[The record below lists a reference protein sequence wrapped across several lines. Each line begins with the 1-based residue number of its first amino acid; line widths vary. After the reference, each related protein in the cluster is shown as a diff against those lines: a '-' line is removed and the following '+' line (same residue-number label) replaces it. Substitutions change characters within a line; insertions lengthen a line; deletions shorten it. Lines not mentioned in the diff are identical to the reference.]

1 MNARLISRNIA
12 KHIVVDTNCL
22 VMSVSKRNS
31 YKRVWQSLL
40 SGKFVLCVSTEIMAE
55 YAEVLGRNISP
66 YVADMVIETILHL
79 KNVFYVT
86 PYYRFHLITADE
98 DDNKFVDCAIAANA
112 KYIVTEDHHFDVLR
126 SIPFPSVEVMG
137 IDDFLKELEEA

>member
-1 MNARLISRNIA
+1 MQQY
-12 KHIVVDTNCL
+12 VVDTNCL
-22 VMSVSKRNS
+22 IMM
-31 YKRVWQSLL
+31 L
-40 SGKFVLCVSTEIMAE
+40 SPRQPYFKIWKDFLAGRFALCVTNEILVEYEEVLC
-55 YAEVLGRNISP
+55 RNIHPQIANS
-66 YVADMVIETILHL
+66 VVLAILSAA
-79 KNVFYVT
+79 NVKRITKYFD
-86 PYYRFHLITADE
+86 FHLITADE